1 MVAAVAEKPTLTA
14 DWIAIIYNPSREN
27 KDSNNWAEL
36 TGGANVQRFPVARY
50 LQIPLVVPKNHESG
64 QALETRSLFL
74 RPGANLNNK
83 DERILLSDWQAIC
96 EADERKG
103 KSGGIRSIA
112 IAIEKG
118 VYETYVPDLWDGI
131 GEPGYRHFSPKLAT
145 QLVLA
150 TTHEDWMDG
159 WMKGETRAEVIKV
172 AAEHRERII
181 AAKKRNAA

>member
-1 MVAAVAEKPTLTA
+1 MVASVEKITVLA
-14 DWIAIIYNPSREN
+14 DWIAVIYTPSRET
-27 KDSNNWAEL
+27 KDLNNWAEL
-36 TGGANVQRFPVARY
+36 TGGINVQRLPIARY
-50 LQIPLVVPKNHESG
+50 LQIPLVVPKDHKPGE
-64 QALETRSLFL
+64 ALETRSLFL
-74 RPGANLNNK
+74 RPGTNLNSK

-96 EADERKG
+96 EADDRKG
-103 KSGGIRSIA
+103 KTGGIRSIA

-118 VYETYVPDLWDGI
+118 VYEICTPDMWDGI

-150 TTHEDWMDG
+150 TTHEDWLDG
-159 WMKGETRAEVIKV
+159 WMQGETRAEIIKV